1 MYCDIKP
8 GMKNMDIGGLSGHSL
23 FGMPDDREVLTKQIN
38 ATEMLVSYV
47 LLPVTFRVFPITS
60 P

>member
-1 MYCDIKP
+1 
-8 GMKNMDIGGLSGHSL
+8 MDIGGLSGHSL

-47 LLPVTFRVFPITS
+47 LLPVTFRVLPITS